1 LPDTKRLA
9 RRIGALVGWRRA
21 GLAATAGATLA
32 LAQPPVSWPIVLFMA
47 LPVLLWQLDGTRGAG
62 EAFRLGWLAGAGYF
76 AAGLFWIVDPFLV
89 EPERYGWMAPFA
101 LVGMAGGLALFWALP
116 FALARRLW
124 SAQPARIVVLA
135 ALWTLAEFAR
145 SHVLTGFPWAL
156 IGYAWV
162 ETPVIQTAALGGP
175 HLLGFLTL
183 LAGLLPGLATWRAG
197 LAAVV
202 LAASGWSFG
211 ALRLAE
217 PLPAGAEA
225 LLVRIVQPNA
235 AQHLKWR
242 PDMAAEFHRRLL
254 AETRAPGEPD
264 VVIWP
269 ETAVEFVLDH
279 APEQQAEVAAAAG
292 QGGRVILGIRRAEPE
307 GDGWRWYN
315 SLAVLE
321 PDGRATA
328 VYDKHH
334 LVPFGEY
341 IPLAPAIARL
351 GLPALT
357 TLTSTGFAA
366 GPGPLL
372 VDVPGLPP
380 FLPLICY
387 EAIFPHGLRV
397 LGDRPEWLVQ
407 VTNDAWFGRLAG
419 PYQHLA
425 QARVRA
431 IEQGLPLARAANTGV
446 SAMIDARG
454 RIVAELGLG
463 AAGHID
469 AELPAALPPTHYAR
483 FGDLPALLLVLASL
497 GLTAA
502 IFNAGIFNKTL
513 R

>member
-1 LPDTKRLA
+1 M
-9 RRIGALVGWRRA
+9 V
-21 GLAATAGATLA
+21 
-32 LAQPPVSWPIVLFMA
+32 
-47 LPVLLWQLDGTRGAG
+47 
-62 EAFRLGWLAGAGYF
+62 
-76 AAGLFWIVDPFLV
+76 
-89 EPERYGWMAPFA
+89 
-101 LVGMAGGLALFWALP
+101 
-116 FALARRLW
+116 
-124 SAQPARIVVLA
+124 
-135 ALWTLAEFAR
+135 
-145 SHVLTGFPWAL
+145 
-156 IGYAWV
+156 
-162 ETPVIQTAALGGP
+162 
-175 HLLGFLTL
+175 
-183 LAGLLPGLATWRAG
+183 
-197 LAAVV
+197 
-202 LAASGWSFG
+202 
-211 ALRLAE
+211 
-217 PLPAGAEA
+217 
-225 LLVRIVQPNA
+225 
-235 AQHLKWR
+235 
-242 PDMAAEFHRRLL
+242 AEFHRRLL

-279 APEQQAEVAAAAG
+279 APEQQVEVAAAAG
-292 QGGRVILGIRRAEPE
+292 QGGRLILGIRRAEPE

-315 SLAVLE
+315 SLALLE

-341 IPLAPAIARL
+341 IPLAPAIARF

-397 LGDRPEWLVQ
+397 PGDRPEWLVQ
-407 VTNDAWFGRLAG
+407 ITNDAWFGRLAG

-431 IEQGLPLARAANTGV
+431 IEQGLPLARAANTGI
-446 SAMIDARG
+446 SAVIDARG

-497 GLTAA
+497 GLTVA